1 MAQNNKYP
9 DINYETVFKIYSIG
23 LEIKKNPKYVAES
36 PYSEPIKKSLNLI
49 FPPVSINTGE
59 SSSKADLPT
68 MTNLDLKTEIINLYW
83 QTKELLKSN
92 EIDDKDKASIQRT
105 ATTQLE
111 KLLTLAERATNLNQM
126 REFESKVLKIL
137 KKVLPEQREMFLR
150 ELAESESR
158 EELGT
163 EPGAGLG
170 TTKVIEEGKYR
181 L

>member
-1 MAQNNKYP
+1 
-9 DINYETVFKIYSIG
+9 
-23 LEIKKNPKYVAES
+23 
-36 PYSEPIKKSLNLI
+36 
-49 FPPVSINTGE
+49 
-59 SSSKADLPT
+59 